1 MKFLEAA
8 FDLSIEGH
16 FLFSIPRA
24 FKSRALST
32 YTTSSIVSY
41 SKLAILGKYHH
52 IQQPLGYKRLE
63 PLFPHLSP

>member
-32 YTTSSIVSY
+32 YATSSIVSY
-41 SKLAILGKYHH
+41 SKLAIVRK
-52 IQQPLGYKRLE
+52 IS
-63 PLFPHLSP
+63 PHTPTTRVQET